1 MCGYVNKKMITI
13 KKAGKYSFTLKAVNF
28 GRLACTGSKSE
39 IYFQEKRE
47 KAPLK
52 KPLKSTGKTPVKPW

>member
-28 GRLACTGSKSE
+28 GRLACTGSKVKFIFRKSAK
-39 IYFQEKRE
+39 KR
-47 KAPLK
+47 L
-52 KPLKSTGKTPVKPW
+52 